1 MKFSLVSLKLVCQR
15 MKSYNYFNVIMGF
28 HTDAE
33 CTITLGFGNE
43 FEKGHRKVINW
54 VSWADIK
61 SLIQEGPEGRGHM
74 AAERPPL
81 ENARTAI

>member
-1 MKFSLVSLKLVCQR
+1 MGYTVYRKPHGLFSPGAFASVDEQR
-15 MKSYNYFNVIMGF
+15 NLDVTQLYFCF
-28 HTDAE
+28 HT
-33 CTITLGFGNE
+33 FGNE